1 MLASVL
7 VVMIFSQL
15 TACLPNGLTTK
26 LRTKSLGWSVIGTIF
41 WSQEKSRID
50 RSMRESRCAKFHVPS
65 EKQSNTSAFL
75 VVDICLKAHILSHK
89 WETHQC
95 SCKNSK
101 GGLEKIDILSG
112 FPSSFWRH
120 RNLFHPIH
128 KGSKAPGDSAQRLCD
143 LGTSP
148 QVSWEGATLENEVS
162 DFSVFLCVLFCNG
175 TSNMPSLNFFWHL
188 RCFFAFDFSNQT
200 TINAWKYQYRHFG
213 MHSA

>member
-101 GGLEKIDILSG
+101 GGLEKSTFCQGFQVLSG
-112 FPSSFWRH
+112 VIGTFSTPSTRVPRRQAIPLKGFVTLARH
-120 RNLFHPIH
+120 RRSLG
-128 KGSKAPGDSAQRLCD
+128 KVRLWRTKSRISRCFCVFYFAMEHQ
-143 LGTSP
+143 TC
-148 QVSWEGATLENEVS
+148 QAWIFS
-162 DFSVFLCVLFCNG
+162 DIYGVFL
-175 TSNMPSLNFFWHL
+175 
-188 RCFFAFDFSNQT
+188 
-200 TINAWKYQYRHFG
+200 
-213 MHSA
+213 HSIFQIKPL